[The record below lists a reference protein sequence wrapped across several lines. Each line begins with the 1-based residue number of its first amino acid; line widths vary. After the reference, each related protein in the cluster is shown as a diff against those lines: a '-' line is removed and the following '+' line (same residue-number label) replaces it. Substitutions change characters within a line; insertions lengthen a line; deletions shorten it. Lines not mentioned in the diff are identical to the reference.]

1 MEISCVLKKYFGFSK
16 IWEKY
21 ITNAKF
27 DSQCSYVE
35 IMWYLMKEDIF
46 SSPSYLLKYP
56 PGSDLVVTSATGTSG
71 VAFSDTYQGGAA
83 NQGVVYSPCVKV

>member
-1 MEISCVLKKYFGFSK
+1 MQNFK
-16 IWEKY
+16 
-21 ITNAKF
+21 
-27 DSQCSYVE
+27 
-35 IMWYLMKEDIF
+35 KEDIF

-71 VAFSDTYQGGAA
+71 VSFGGTYLGGAG